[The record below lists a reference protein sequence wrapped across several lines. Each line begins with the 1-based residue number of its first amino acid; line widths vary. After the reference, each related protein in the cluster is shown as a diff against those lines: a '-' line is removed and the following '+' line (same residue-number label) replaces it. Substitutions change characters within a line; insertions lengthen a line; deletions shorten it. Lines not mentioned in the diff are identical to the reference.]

1 MKKLLII
8 SFIPLLVFTACKKD
22 LTSINVDPKAPQ
34 TVPSATLFTN
44 AQHTLINTL
53 TSSNVNLNIFRLV
66 DQYWQEVTY
75 TDESNYDLN
84 QRSIPQNMWN
94 SLYRD
99 VLQDLERSKT
109 LVPEDLY
116 PSMDPAELSKLQGN
130 KIAMADILEVYTY
143 YYLVTTYGNIPY
155 TEALNIEAT
164 TTPKY
169 DDQKEVY
176 DKLLTR
182 LDADIAALDD
192 SQEGFGSADIV
203 YGGDIDQWK
212 LFANSFKLKMGITIA
227 DFDAAKAKTVV
238 ESAVAAGVFTSNADN
253 ALFAY
258 LSGPPNTNPIWVDLV
273 QSGRKDFVAASTI
286 VKVMTS
292 LNDPRIPL
300 FFTND
305 FVGGYSGGKPGES
318 SNYTTFSKPS
328 DQIIAPDFPALL
340 LSYDEVEFDLAEAV
354 ERGYS
359 VGGTAKEHYDNA
371 VTSSILYWG
380 GAVTDATAYLAKPSV
395 NYLTATGTYREK
407 IGIQKWISLYNRG
420 WDAWIEIRRLDY
432 PKLIAPASAL
442 SDFPIRYT
450 YPINEQNLNKANYD
464 AASSAIGGD
473 KVTTKLFW
481 DKF

>member
-1 MKKLLII
+1 
-8 SFIPLLVFTACKKD
+8 
-22 LTSINVDPKAPQ
+22 
-34 TVPSATLFTN
+34 
-44 AQHTLINTL
+44 
-53 TSSNVNLNIFRLV
+53 LV

-99 VLQDLERSKT
+99 VLQDLERCKE
-109 LVPEDLY
+109 LIPGDVPPPLDAASL
-116 PSMDPAELSKLQGN
+116 
-130 KIAMADILEVYTY
+130 KIFQQNETTMADILQVYTY

-155 TEALNIEAT
+155 TEALKIDAT
-164 TTPKY
+164 TAPKY

-203 YGGDIDQWK
+203 YGGDIAQWK

-227 DFDAAKAKTVV
+227 DFDNAKAKAVV

-253 ALFAY
+253 ASFAY
-258 LSGPPNTNPIWVDLV
+258 LSGPPNTNPVWVDLV

-286 VKVMTS
+286 VDAMIPLS
-292 LNDPRIPL
+292 DPRLPL
-300 FFTND
+300 YFTPD
-305 FVGGYSGGKPGES
+305 FAGGYSGGTPGES

-328 DQIIAPDFPALL
+328 DQILAPDFPALL
-340 LSYDEVEFDLAEAV
+340 LSYDEVEFNLAEAV

-359 VGGTAKEHYDNA
+359 VGGTAMEHYNNA
-371 VTSSILYWG
+371 VTASILYWG
-380 GAVTDATAYLAKPSV
+380 GTTTDATAYLLQPSV
-395 NYLTATGTYREK
+395 NYLTATGTYQQK
-407 IGIQKWISLYNRG
+407 IGIQKWIALYNRG
-420 WDAWIEIRRLDY
+420 WDGWIEIRKLDY
-432 PKLIAPASAL
+432 PQIIAPASAL
-442 SDFPIRYT
+442 SDFPVRYT

-464 AASSAIGGD
+464 AASTAIGGD
-473 KVTTKLFW
+473 KVETKLFW
-481 DKF
+481 DVN

>member
-1 MKKLLII
+1 MKKILLILL
-8 SFIPLLVFTACKKD
+8 IPMLVLTACKKD
-22 LTSINVDPKAPQ
+22 LTSINVDPKAPP

-99 VLQDLERSKT
+99 VLEDLERSKT

-116 PSMDPAELSKLQGN
+116 PPLSPAALAKLQAN

-155 TEALNIEAT
+155 TDALNIEAT
-164 TTPKY
+164 TAPKY
-169 DDQKEVY
+169 DDQKTVY
-176 DKLLTR
+176 YALLTR
-182 LDADIAALDD
+182 LDADIAALDN
-192 SQEGFGSADIV
+192 SQEGFGSADVI
-203 YGGDIDQWK
+203 YGGHIDSWK

-227 DFDAAKAKTVV
+227 DFDDAKAKAVV

-253 ALFAY
+253 AVFQY
-258 LSGPPNTNPIWVDLV
+258 LPAPPNTNPIWVDLV
-273 QSGRKDFVAASTI
+273 QSGRKDFVAAKTI
-286 VKVMTS
+286 VNAMVA

-300 FFTND
+300 YFTTD
-305 FVGGYSGGKPGES
+305 FAGGYSGGNPGAS

-328 DQIIAPDFPALL
+328 TAIIQPTFPAVF

-354 ERGYS
+354 ARGYN
-359 VGGTAKEHYDNA
+359 VGGTAMMHYNNA
-371 VTSSILYWG
+371 ITASIIYWG
-380 GAVTDATAYLAKPSV
+380 GTSTDAIAYLAQPSV
-395 NYLTATGTYREK
+395 NYLTAMGTYKQK
-407 IGIQKWISLYNRG
+407 IGIQKWIALYNRG

-432 PKLIAPASAL
+432 PQIVAPASAL
-442 SDFPIRYT
+442 SAFPVRYT

-464 AASSAIGGD
+464 AAATAIGGD

-481 DKF
+481 DLF